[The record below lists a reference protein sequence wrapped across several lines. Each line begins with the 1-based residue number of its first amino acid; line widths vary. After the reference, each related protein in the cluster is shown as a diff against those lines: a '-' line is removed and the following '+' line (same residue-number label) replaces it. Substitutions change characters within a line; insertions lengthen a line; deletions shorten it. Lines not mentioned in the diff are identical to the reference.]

1 MVLPVHASKL
11 PIRTLEDFSTEE
23 YNNIQPDYFHK
34 LNNEDTATQLMIIKE
49 IGKQLHRSSD
59 QNDMYRM
66 VGVEICKMTGKLLKI
81 DDIDSLYKVATSCLF
96 KLIHRAV
103 VEKSILPANM
113 EGYLEQWELYPAI
126 RFMRDKTRAYENTL
140 RRSIEKSASVSSPVV
155 GSSRVPELFS
165 SQVGLQVP
173 DPEKHAAIP
182 QTSRLPQFTF
192 GRKSEKFSTP
202 GIFPTPDIFS
212 SSGVFPAAPIARN
225 QTLDHESNLRR
236 PVKKTPT
243 LHPTSVASPVV
254 GINRHPELFQVERQ
268 TSDPEKHPP
277 FLQTSRL
284 PFTFGPQPGMF
295 PTQGIFPTPD
305 IFSSSGVFPT
315 ASNARNQTLDH
326 ESTLRKPVQ
335 QAPTLHTTSVAS
347 PVSRLPLTFEPQPG
361 MFPTPRIFPT
371 PEISPCKGVFPAVS
385 NPFLSQ
391 IRPISSLSTFHLTV
405 VDCLTT
411 ISNMSKTQ
419 DNVSHISK
427 KIVTDY
433 SKKPHLSTPYLVSFR
448 INLFLF
454 LHFRFQKKNPKRQNT
469 KAQEERIHDVGQ
481 FSASLFGTVP
491 SLPSL
496 GTVSSAPICGTVPP
510 APPFATVP
518 STPSF
523 GTIPPNDFISNF
535 LHYNHIMQ
543 NIGSSGPAAN
553 ILVRTFA
560 FRNEI
565 ISIIFQSTLQVPPA
579 TPLSFSSS
587 DLPATTNNVLQQNT
601 IVNLLKENPE
611 VLKQINDLLT
621 KSVLK

>member
-11 PIRTLEDFSTEE
+11 PIRTLEDFSIEE

-34 LNNEDTATQLMIIKE
+34 LDNEDTATQLMIIKE

-59 QNDMYRM
+59 QNEMYRM

-212 SSGVFPAAPIARN
+212 SSGVFPAASIARN

-236 PVKKTPT
+236 TVKKTPT

-254 GINRHPELFQVERQ
+254 GINRHPELFQVEHQ

-347 PVSRLPLTFEPQPG
+347 PVVGISRHPELFSPQIKLQTSDPEEHCPFPQTSRLPLTFEPQPG

-371 PEISPCKGVFPAVS
+371 PEISPCKGIFPAVS

-391 IRPISSLSTFHLTV
+391 IRPISSLSTPHLTV

-433 SKKPHLSTPYLVSFR
+433 SKKPHLSTPYL
-448 INLFLF
+448 
-454 LHFRFQKKNPKRQNT
+454 KKNPKRQNT

-518 STPSF
+518 STPPF

-543 NIGSSGPAAN
+543 NIGISGPAAN
-553 ILVRTFA
+553 IL
-560 FRNEI
+560 
-565 ISIIFQSTLQVPPA
+565 STLQVPPA

-587 DLPATTNNVLQQNT
+587 DLPTTTNNVLQQNP